1 LRLSQAFDLAAA
13 SGPRA
18 ANDQQAEQ
26 ARSDGAPHDRDEL
39 DELGLIDDGSQVH
52 ERVGHYHTKR
62 AFQRVR
68 GERESGAA
76 PTEIGE
82 KVAFLDE
89 LPELVYKP
97 PFQVLIKAPR

>member
-1 LRLSQAFDLAAA
+1 
-13 SGPRA
+13 
-18 ANDQQAEQ
+18 
-26 ARSDGAPHDRDEL
+26 
-39 DELGLIDDGSQVH
+39 
-52 ERVGHYHTKR
+52 VGHYHTKR

-68 GERESGAA
+68 GERGSGAA

-82 KVAFLDE
+82 KVAFLDK